1 MGEILYL
8 DDYSNSVVI
17 EALVRPEDLS
27 DIDPESEYYAWVK
40 DYTLALAKE
49 TVGRI
54 RSKFQVDGSPY
65 QLDGERLIS
74 EAQSAK
80 QDLESKLTGTIFI
93 I

>member
-1 MGEILYL
+1 MPGIIAPGCGRP
-8 DDYSNSVVI
+8 VKTI
-17 EALVRPEDLS
+17 ALFRQ
-27 DIDPESEYYAWVK
+27 K